1 MFSTITTGS
10 LAIFRDFLSTLTGQA
25 ETEVLDSANQENK
38 QKTKVEK
45 NMETMPCSPFHAR
58 LPRKGNS
65 KTLGKA
71 DNEAERLIIGDTFSH
86 YESKQNEFKE
96 AQCRDSRV
104 CELFDRYAGA
114 FLNAD
119 GGDLWLGI
127 ADDGCIIGI
136 NCDRKRYDDLC
147 LAFDQIAA
155 KGYSPAID
163 PSLYDVKLIPLGYR
177 NATTRKVCPS
187 SKVLMCI
194 SFRSNPN
201 NHLVYKST
209 NFGNCVRACAS
220 VRHLSPEAVRDR
232 RKFGKVTS
240 SSRPSPSGNSTSSTI
255 EDTPHKRR
263 YYSKGFH
270 PSNEAYASRKAGKS
284 SESRFD
290 PYSTKCGYSFKPKHE
305 KFAHKT
311 YSRHAKPNDYTRAYA
326 ESTRSKS
333 VIEDAPLRFPR
344 SIEEYESM
352 RSR

>member
-1 MFSTITTGS
+1 MLTTITTGS
-10 LAIFRDFLSTLTGQA
+10 FALFMGFFSKLSGQS
-25 ETEVLDSANQENK
+25 ETEALDLDKEDQQ
-38 QKTKVEK
+38 QKLEVEK
-45 NMETMPCSPFHAR
+45 KIDTV
-58 LPRKGNS
+58 PRAPRQAFSSRKS
-65 KTLGKA
+65 RYTSSRMA
-71 DNEAERLIIGDTFSH
+71 DNRTNLLLIGDLFSQ

-114 FLNAD
+114 FLNAA

-127 ADDGCIIGI
+127 ADDGRILGI

-155 KGYSPAID
+155 KGYRPAID
-163 PSLYDVKLIPLGYR
+163 PSLYDVKLIPLGSK
-177 NATTRKVCPS
+177 NATTGKVYPS
-187 SKVLMCI
+187 SRVLMCI

-201 NHLVYKST
+201 NRLVYEST

-232 RKFGKVTS
+232 RQFGKVTS
-240 SSRPSPSGNSTSSTI
+240 SVSPSTSVSSIPSAPI
-255 EDTPHKRR
+255 ETKPHRR
-263 YYSKGFH
+263 YYSKRTT
-270 PSNEAYASRKAGKS
+270 PSKEAYAPRKEERS
-284 SESRFD
+284 NEPRFD
-290 PYSTKCGYSFKPKHE
+290 PYSTKCGYSFKPKYG

-311 YSRHAKPNDYTRAYA
+311 YSRHPKPDYRRETYA
-326 ESTRSKS
+326 ESERSKA
-333 VIEDAPLRFPR
+333 EDRPLRFPR